1 MLVYKEQKIP
11 FSHNKCSYPRG
22 VVIIT
27 FDSYNS
33 PSHSDTLI
41 LTMQQ
46 TNITLAN
53 LFLTMAELLRKEEA
67 NPFRVRAY
75 QRAASTLARLDEDI
89 EDIAQ
94 RGDMD
99 TLAHIG
105 KDLARKIQEYLDTGT
120 IRAYEDLKS
129 PLPTS
134 TKQWLQLPGFSEPI
148 VNDLYFRLG
157 IRSLDDLEALASS
170 HLLRTRP
177 GIPATTEE
185 LLEAIRLL
193 RASQSIN

>member
-1 MLVYKEQKIP
+1 MY
-11 FSHNKCSYPRG
+11 
-22 VVIIT
+22 
-27 FDSYNS
+27 
-33 PSHSDTLI
+33 
-41 LTMQQ
+41 Q

-53 LFLTMAELLRKEEA
+53 LFLTMDELLRKEDA

-75 QRAASTLARLDEDI
+75 QRAASTLASLDEDI
-89 EDIAQ
+89 ENIAQ
-94 RGDMD
+94 QGDMAK
-99 TLAHIG
+99 LEHIG
-105 KDLARKIQEYLDTGT
+105 KDLAGKIQEYLDTGI

-129 PLPTS
+129 PLPTF
-134 TKQWLQLPGFSEPI
+134 TKQWLQIPGFSEPI
-148 VNDLYFRLG
+148 VSDLYFRLG

-193 RASQSIN
+193 RESQPID

>member
-1 MLVYKEQKIP
+1 MYK
-11 FSHNKCSYPRG
+11 
-22 VVIIT
+22 
-27 FDSYNS
+27 
-33 PSHSDTLI
+33 
-41 LTMQQ
+41 
-46 TNITLAN
+46 TNIALAN

-67 NPFRVRAY
+67 NPFRVQAY
-75 QRAASTLARLDEDI
+75 RRAASTLAGLDEDI

-94 RGDMD
+94 RGDID

-105 KDLARKIQEYLDTGT
+105 KDLAGKIREYLDSGT

-129 PLPTS
+129 PLPTF
-134 TKQWLQLPGFSEPI
+134 TEQWLQLPSFSEPI

-157 IRSLDDLEALASS
+157 IRSLDDLEALVST

-177 GIPATTEE
+177 GISATTEE

-193 RASQSIN
+193 RKSQPID

>member
-1 MLVYKEQKIP
+1 MPAMY
-11 FSHNKCSYPRG
+11 
-22 VVIIT
+22 
-27 FDSYNS
+27 
-33 PSHSDTLI
+33 
-41 LTMQQ
+41 Q

-53 LFLTMAELLRKEEA
+53 IFLTMAEILQKEEA
-67 NPFRVRAY
+67 NPFRIRAY
-75 QRAASTLARLDEDI
+75 RRAASTLAGLNEDI
-89 EDIAQ
+89 EDVAR
-94 RGDMD
+94 RGDMN

-105 KDLARKIQEYLDTGT
+105 KDLAGKIQEYLDTGT
-120 IRAYEDLKS
+120 IRAYDDLKS
-129 PLPTS
+129 PLPS
-134 TKQWLQLPGFSEPI
+134 FTKQWLQLPGFSEPI

-157 IRSLDDLEALASS
+157 IRSLDDLEALVSS